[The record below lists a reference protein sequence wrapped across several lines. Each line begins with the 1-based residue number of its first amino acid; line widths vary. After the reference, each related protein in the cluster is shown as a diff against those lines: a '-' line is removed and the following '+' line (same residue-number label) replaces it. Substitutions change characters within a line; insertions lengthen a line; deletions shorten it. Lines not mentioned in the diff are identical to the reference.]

1 MRARTLFPAH
11 AYHIASRTGSVLL
24 GVEVVR
30 NVYAAHAGTARTK
43 PVSKSRA
50 GRACVREEWQQKDRL
65 GDGHSLLNHAVLLES
80 MTQVT
85 DIHSLPDI
93 AYHQGYA
100 PVVVARVARVSPA
113 WRGAASIAPAAPSRT
128 RTRTP
133 SIRAAGAPP
142 RRWRSPAPSAAA
154 TTPPSRRRAPHFQ
167 ALLFFHIFNFCAK
180 RVFPPKQNSRQ
191 EAS

>member
-1 MRARTLFPAH
+1 MYTL
-11 AYHIASRTGSVLL
+11 RTG
-24 GVEVVR
+24 
-30 NVYAAHAGTARTK
+30 TAPSR
-43 PVSKSRA
+43 PVSTSTA
-50 GRACVREEWQQKDRL
+50 GCACVREEWQQKDKL
-65 GDGHSLLNHAVLLES
+65 GDGHSLLNHAVLLKS

-93 AYHQGYA
+93 AYHQRYA

-128 RTRTP
+128 RTRAP

-167 ALLFFHIFNFCAK
+167 RVTLLFFHISARNK
-180 RVFPPKQNSRQ
+180 SSRRNKTQ